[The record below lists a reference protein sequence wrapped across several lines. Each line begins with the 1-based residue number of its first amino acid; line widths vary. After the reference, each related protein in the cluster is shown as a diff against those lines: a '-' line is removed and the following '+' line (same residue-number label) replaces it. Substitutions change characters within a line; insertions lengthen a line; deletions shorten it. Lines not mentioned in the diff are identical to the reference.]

1 MKRALDVLLALV
13 LLALT
18 LPLVVLVAILV
29 RLSLGSPVLFRQP
42 RIGWRNRPF
51 LLRKF
56 RTMTD
61 GCDAQGVLLPDTAR
75 LTPVGRFLRSTSL
88 DELPQLLSVL
98 TGEMSLVGPRP
109 LLPEYLPRYSARHA
123 GRHAVR
129 PGLTGWAQV
138 NGRAAVEWDDRL
150 DLDIWYVEHQSLAL
164 DLKILLLTIGRVLS
178 RNDVTGPG
186 NVPFQG
192 SRR

>member
-1 MKRALDVLLALV
+1 MKRVLDIVLALA
-13 LLALT
+13 LLVLT
-18 LPLVVLVAILV
+18 LPLVALLAILV
-29 RLSLGSPVLFRQP
+29 RVSLGSPVLFRQP

-51 LLRKF
+51 VLRKF
-56 RTMTD
+56 RTMTEARD
-61 GCDAQGVLLPDTAR
+61 GQGVLLPDAAR
-75 LTPVGRFLRSTSL
+75 LTPVGRFLRSTSF
-88 DELPQLLSVL
+88 DELPQLLCVL

-109 LLPEYLPRYSARHA
+109 LLPEYLPRHSARHA
-123 GRHAVR
+123 RRHAVR

-138 NGRAAVEWDDRL
+138 NGRAAAEWDDRL
-150 DLDIWYVEHQSLAL
+150 DLDVWYVEHQSLAL
-164 DLKILLLTIGRVLS
+164 DLKILLLTVARVLS

>member
-1 MKRALDVLLALV
+1 MKRALDVVLALALLAV
-13 LLALT
+13 T
-18 LPLVVLVAILV
+18 LPLAVVVIVMV
-29 RLSLGSPVLFRQP
+29 RVSLGSPVLFRQW

-61 GCDAQGVLLPDTAR
+61 ACDRQGVPLPDSAR

-88 DELPQLLSVL
+88 DELPQLVSVL

-123 GRHAVR
+123 RRHDVR

-138 NGRAAVEWDDRL
+138 NGRAAAEWDDRL
-150 DLDIWYVEHQSLAL
+150 DLDVWYVEHQSLAL
-164 DLKILLLTIGRVLS
+164 DLKILLLTVARVVS
-178 RNDVTGPG
+178 RDDVTGPG
-186 NVPFQG
+186 NVPFEG